1 MIAIPTRTGLEP
13 LTTPGAGRVDSRRVE
28 ERRDSRGQAHRQ
40 ERLSEAGRRLVGR
53 QDRAPGPASVQG
65 AKKVASD
72 SLGIHLMFNTPL
84 LLNPTG
90 SLQ

>member
-1 MIAIPTRTGLEP
+1 M
-13 LTTPGAGRVDSRRVE
+13 E
-28 ERRDSRGQAHRQ
+28 ERRDRKGQAHRQ

-53 QDRAPGPASVQG
+53 QDRAPGPASVQD

-72 SLGIHLMFNTPL
+72 SLGIHLMFNIPL
-84 LLNPTG
+84 LLNPMG